1 MLLKWRK
8 ILNPLRSYD
17 LPDAE
22 VEKLQKEAVTAAA
35 APRGRGH
42 QARVR
47 NVLYNEEWEMH

>member
-1 MLLKWRK
+1 M
-8 ILNPLRSYD
+8 NPLRSYD

-42 QARVR
+42 RARVR